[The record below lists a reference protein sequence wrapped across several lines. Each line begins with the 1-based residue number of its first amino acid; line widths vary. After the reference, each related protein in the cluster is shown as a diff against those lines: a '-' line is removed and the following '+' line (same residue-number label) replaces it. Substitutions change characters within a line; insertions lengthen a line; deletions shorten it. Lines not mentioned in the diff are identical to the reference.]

1 MEQKID
7 IFFSEKI
14 SLIIL
19 LLVSTLT
26 IVLASQIYT
35 YEKALLLQDAV
46 NYISLAENPRDYF
59 TVPHQD
65 ALRILPSIIIYF
77 LKFSGISTDNCFK
90 FLTFI
95 LFIYLHLKT
104 FFLLKSFRIKN
115 YLALSAIAILFY
127 SNHSVIY
134 TVFNYYQLLDLL
146 TYILIIYFIQLN
158 KIYDLKILFLVSLIS
173 IFTKEYLLILVCSTY
188 LKYFI
193 NYKKRNTLLS
203 LIFILIVFTFHY
215 KFASSHNIESKE
227 NSNLIFLI
235 SSYFSSLNL
244 FIKSII
250 EGLIIEKNIL
260 LFMPFSLLIL
270 SRSFIKILI
279 KNYAI
284 ILFAIVPLA
293 FSILLFQN
301 VGNNF
306 FRVFYHGYFIM
317 LLLSIL
323 FLNKIILN
331 DDTSKM
337 LFFISPAFFI
347 IDYIHILQ
355 SIYQDGFFNFF
366 QDTRYSY
373 FSGYYMFNLIII
385 FIILKH
391 FKDIFFKNLKI
402 NH

>member
-244 FIKSII
+244 FIESII
-250 EGLIIEKNIL
+250 EGLIIEKNIF

-331 DDTSKM
+331 DSTSKM
-337 LFFISPAFFI
+337 LFFISPAFLI

-355 SIYQDGFFNFF
+355 SINQDGFFNFF